1 MLEQII
7 KHFGGKLAL
16 ANALG
21 VSPPAVSL
29 WCQLGR
35 IPPRR
40 AIQIEEITAG
50 KFKATDIAGAT
61 DAINET

>member
-7 KHFGGKLAL
+7 EHFGGKLAL

-29 WCQLGR
+29 WCQIGR
-35 IPPRR
+35 MPPRR
-40 AIQIEEITAG
+40 AIQIEQMTNG
-50 KFKATDIAGAT
+50 KFRAVDISGDKNATH
-61 DAINET
+61 